1 MPLRHTDKG
10 WFWGS
15 KGPFP
20 TKDKALAVARAA
32 HANGFK
38 EAEQMELNMDI
49 IASFVASIRNTSTI
63 THFMH
68 LQVEGEGSFARHDAL
83 ADYYDGIIPLI
94 DSVAEQI
101 QGAYDV
107 IIKPYPPMLPGD
119 NGSEPLEYMQSLRQ
133 MVRNARPS
141 LPQDSE
147 IQNEIDEIAKLINK
161 TCYKLGRLR

>member
-20 TKDKALAVARAA
+20 SKDKALAVARAA
-32 HANGFK
+32 YAGGYK
-38 EAEQMELNMDI
+38 EESEMELDLI
-49 IASFVASIRNTSTI
+49 KVAEFIATLRNSSTI

-68 LQVEGEGSFARHDAL
+68 LQVVGEGSLARHEAL
-83 ADYYDGIIPLI
+83 GEYYEAIVPLV

-107 IIKPYPPMLPGD
+107 IIAPYPPAFGNVDM
-119 NGSEPLEYMQSLRQ
+119 EAFEYAKSLRAY
-133 MVRNARPS
+133 VRNVRAS

-147 IQNEIDEIAKLINK
+147 IQNEVDEIAKLINK
-161 TCYKLGRLR
+161 TCYKLNRLR